1 MEIHILLSVS
11 ADIFVVVFVESLL
24 SQAGIIFIIVIAVV
38 FGRLYAKRKQQRN
51 LQRRV
56 DLERQE
62 QVSLFALL
70 DPLGSRSDILT
81 FA

>member
-1 MEIHILLSVS
+1 MHILLNVP

-38 FGRLYAKRKQQRN
+38 FGRIYAKRKQQRN

-62 QVSLFALL
+62 QVSLSAFLNF
-70 DPLGSRSDILT
+70 PGSI
-81 FA
+81 

>member
-1 MEIHILLSVS
+1 MEIHILLSVP

-38 FGRLYAKRKQQRN
+38 FGRIYAKRKQQRN